1 MNPRRSKRGW
11 LAGLFAGVAAVGTV
25 LLLHGLFELADRA
38 PVPPQAFSPQAE
50 WYDLALI
57 RMEYLG
63 RDPVGMIDA
72 KSSLAVGML
81 FALGAIFFV
90 TAIGTWW
97 AARGGTPGSSA
108 FPVFLSTW
116 ISFIVG
122 ATVGRFGQ
130 SLWNFRDDLDM
141 DGLFLSTVD
150 YAIRA
155 GGDYGLVWG
164 FPIALVT
171 TLVWLMVRPKAESQ
185 HAGFPPGQQPPPYG
199 QQGQRDSE
207 EPMWATTVEDP
218 PYDPAHDTR
227 AVPGSHADHSGQAG
241 QADDQPGDGP
251 DLNKRAD

>member
-25 LLLHGLFELADRA
+25 ILLHGLFELIDRA
-38 PVPPQAFSPQAE
+38 PIPPQAYSPQAK

-63 RDPVGMIDA
+63 RDPVGAIDA

-81 FALGAIFFV
+81 FALGAIFLV

-116 ISFIVG
+116 ISFTVG
-122 ATVGRFGQ
+122 ATVGRLGQ
-130 SLWNFRDDLDM
+130 SLWNFRDNLDT
-141 DGLFLSTVD
+141 DGLLISTTD
-150 YAIRA
+150 YAIQA
-155 GGDYGLVWG
+155 GSNYGLVWG
-164 FPIALVT
+164 FPVALLT
-171 TLVWLMVRPKAESQ
+171 ALLWLIVRPRAERQ
-185 HAGFPPGQQPPPYG
+185 PAGFPPGQQPPPYG
-199 QQGQRDSE
+199 QQPPPRDNE

-227 AVPGSHADHSGQAG
+227 AAPGSHADQSNQT
-241 QADDQPGDGP
+241 DDGP
-251 DLNKRAD
+251 DLTKRPD